1 MAPRFNPPPNWPA
14 PPEGFIPPPGWQ
26 PDPSW
31 GPAPEGWQLWVDDGA
46 GPDPTAVIQPAPGA
60 GTPATAPASSPAP
73 TVPVQPFG
81 ASAGS
86 APSVSSP
93 PAYAGAT
100 AVFPAAAPT
109 MPAAPGAPAFASPGG
124 PTGPTAGGWQPI
136 DVGTPG
142 AGKDPLTRKWWF
154 WLIVV
159 VVVLAVVGGAA
170 GAILFLV
177 KGSGPGSGSESSS
190 EVSVSAPAD
199 ESEAAAGSEQDSE
212 AEESEAPEAT
222 KGAGSSMD
230 DPLDPSQPV
239 TFKAGEFDDDPQASI
254 DVTLGAVEWN
264 ANESIKAAYDAQG
277 YSEGYKDPGEGKVY
291 MRVPVTITYHGSGQ
305 LSSFEREMDYV
316 KDGNT
321 HTTESVFLDDEFD
334 LQDMPRDGGSASG
347 YYTYVINASDANSGV
362 FAASAF
368 SSKYDGTGEVYIQ
381 AK

>member
-1 MAPRFNPPPNWPA
+1 
-14 PPEGFIPPPGWQ
+14 
-26 PDPSW
+26 
-31 GPAPEGWQLWVDDGA
+31 
-46 GPDPTAVIQPAPGA
+46 
-60 GTPATAPASSPAP
+60 
-73 TVPVQPFG
+73 
-81 ASAGS
+81 
-86 APSVSSP
+86 
-93 PAYAGAT
+93 
-100 AVFPAAAPT
+100 

-177 KGSGPGSGSESSS
+177 KGSEPGSGSESSS

-305 LSSFEREMDYV
+305 LSSFELEMDYV

-368 SSKYDGTGEVYIQ
+368 SSRYDGTGEVYIQ